1 MFISL
6 TGTLYVIVNPQKG
19 KDSTLKEHVLKDI
32 VLRGFYARIV
42 EIQEE
47 YRQLTTQLQFVI
59 TDCDKKKKVLSGK
72 RT

>member
-47 YRQLTTQLQFVI
+47 YR
-59 TDCDKKKKVLSGK
+59 
-72 RT
+72 